1 MTFAVYRLRVFRKL
15 SLLFPIVGLAI
26 FSGQPNAQA
35 QASSDGVSAH
45 NAPATETIPQLEQ
58 EVKAAQARIQELQK
72 ELDSK
77 QAGGNFQQQ
86 LDEERTHLESIESR
100 LQMAQADPS
109 ATAAP
114 ESDGASGKSNPTP
127 KAAAD
132 PPAEVYKTG
141 YDNGFFIA
149 SEDKRY
155 SIYFNGLFQVRYTG
169 LKPQNN
175 VVALGESAA
184 ATDTFDVFLGRLAAS
199 GSVFQPNIKYFL
211 QMQGSTAGNSN
222 NITLLDWFTSYTFSK
237 YLTLQTGRSY
247 IPYTY
252 EYYDSPGNYLFPD
265 LSNAEYAFILQRAIG
280 FEGYGQVGKLSYAG
294 VIANSVPA
302 LDVGNQENFNTKL
315 AYIGHFQIDLLAPYG
330 YVETDPGAAP
340 AKPELTFWGSAAYNP
355 ENASSGFENYSAG
368 DTTDNAT
375 ATIGFRAGYFT
386 LQPTGYFRKTHPGGG
401 SSSNNSWGFG
411 EQAGYYLVAKR
422 LELAERVTGVNWGAP
437 DNPAPASSSTSAIA
451 NNWFSGPIFSYHRL
465 GEDSFGLN
473 TYVHGHNAKIQ
484 LEYSYLHGNT
494 FNAHK
499 FGANR
504 VELQTQIMF

>member
-1 MTFAVYRLRVFRKL
+1 MTFVVYRWRGLRNL
-15 SLLFPIVGLAI
+15 TLLFLLVCLAI
-26 FSGQPNAQA
+26 FYGQPNAEA
-35 QASSDGVSAH
+35 QASSDSASAP
-45 NAPATETIPQLEQ
+45 NASARENVAQLEQ
-58 EVKAAQARIQELQK
+58 EVKAAQAYIQELQR

-86 LDEERTHLESIESR
+86 LDQERTHLESIESR
-100 LQMAQADPS
+100 LQEAQADPGPAEPAS
-109 ATAAP
+109 A
-114 ESDGASGKSNPTP
+114 GASRGSETTP
-127 KAAAD
+127 GIT
-132 PPAEVYKTG
+132 TG
-141 YDNGFFIA
+141 YNDGFFIA

-155 SIYFNGLFQVRYTG
+155 SLYVNGLFQIRYTG

-175 VVALGESAA
+175 VVMLGENSA
-184 ATDTFDVFLGRLAAS
+184 ATDTFDVFLGRLAVS
-199 GSVFQPNIKYFL
+199 GSVFEPQLKYFL
-211 QMQGSTAGNSN
+211 QIQGSTAGNSN
-222 NITLLDWFTSYTFSK
+222 TITMLDWFSSYTFSK

-265 LSNAEYAFILQRAIG
+265 LSNAEYAFVLQRAIG
-280 FEGYGQVGKLSYAG
+280 FQGYGQVGKVSYAG

-302 LDVGNQENFNTKL
+302 LDASGQENFNTKL
-315 AYIGHFQIDLLAPYG
+315 AYIGHVQVDILAPYG
-330 YVETDPGAAP
+330 YVETDPGAAR

-355 ENASSGFENYSAG
+355 VNNASGFENLSAG

-375 ATIGFRAGYFT
+375 VSVGFRAGYFT
-386 LQPTGYFRKTHPGGG
+386 LQSTGYFRKTHPGGG

-411 EQAGYYLVAKR
+411 EQAGYYLVPKR

-437 DNPAPASSSTSAIA
+437 DNPAPTSNSTAAIA

-465 GEDSFGLN
+465 GEDSLGLN
-473 TYVHGHNAKIQ
+473 TYLHGHNAKIQ

-494 FNAHK
+494 FSADK